1 MDAIVTPRI
10 RLTGTAADVWT
21 DLSARRH
28 RSKKRGDAPGPQPAG
43 HRTAVSAVSA
53 EAPLWRVT
61 MAAVEPVRW
70 ERLLGIALAASGVIG
85 LVWLVLVCAQFAYA
99 WANHVS
105 WVRAAML

>member
-1 MDAIVTPRI
+1 MNATMTPRT
-10 RLTGTAADVWT
+10 RFSGTAADVWT
-21 DLSARRH
+21 DLSARPH
-28 RSKKRGDAPGPQPAG
+28 RSKKRGDGIVPRAAAR
-43 HRTAVSAVSA
+43 RTAVPD

-70 ERLLGIALAASGVIG
+70 ERVLGIALAASAVAG

-99 WANHVS
+99 WANLVA

>member
-1 MDAIVTPRI
+1 MNATMTPRI
-10 RLTGTAADVWT
+10 RFAGTAADVWT
-21 DLSARRH
+21 DLSARPL
-28 RSKKRGDAPGPQPAG
+28 RSKKRGVA
-43 HRTAVSAVSA
+43 AVSD

-70 ERLLGIALAASGVIG
+70 ERVLGIVLAASGVTG

-99 WANHVS
+99 WANFAA